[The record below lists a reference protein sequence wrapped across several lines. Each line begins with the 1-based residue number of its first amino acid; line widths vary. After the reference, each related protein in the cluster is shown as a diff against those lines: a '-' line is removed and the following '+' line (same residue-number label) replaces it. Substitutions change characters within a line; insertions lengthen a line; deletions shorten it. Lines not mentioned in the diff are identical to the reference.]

1 MKLAVFLG
9 VMLLLTISAFVGYRM
24 IVVAEIEKLELAL
37 QTALNNQ
44 QVLENTIQTQNDQ
57 IVQALESAKK
67 TQQQI
72 QSLNTRYTESQAQVT
87 NLRNKFANHN
97 LEGMAL
103 AKPALLEGKINKASA
118 RVLENL
124 NLITNPDQFDEELT
138 DVASMGDKTDN
149 KILSI
154 PKTKNKY

>member
-1 MKLAVFLG
+1 MKLAIFLG
-9 VMLLLTISAFVGYRM
+9 IALLLVVSAFAGYRTIM
-24 IVVAEIEKLELAL
+24 VAKIEKLEIEL

-44 QVLENTIQTQNDQ
+44 QVLENTVKQQNDQ
-57 IVQALESAKK
+57 IVIALETAKK

-72 QSLNTRYTESQAQVT
+72 QSLNTRYSESQAQVT
-87 NLRNKFANHN
+87 NLRNKFAKHN

-124 NLITNPDQFDEELT
+124 NVMTNPDQFDEELIAAT
-138 DVASMGDKTDN
+138 TATVN
-149 KILSI
+149 
-154 PKTKNKY
+154 